1 MRARK
6 GHARRRAR
14 KRLLREV
21 KGNFGARGKL
31 VKMASETLL
40 RARAFAFRDRRAKK
54 RSFRALWIVRV
65 TAACRARGIRYS
77 QFIHGLI
84 VANVTL
90 NRKSLSELAIHCPHM
105 FDELV
110 EIAKSNMEV
119 ANINS
124 PPKIDGSVP
133 APAHA

>member
-14 KRLLREV
+14 KRLLKEV
-21 KGNFGARGKL
+21 KGNFGSRGKL
-31 VKMASETLL
+31 VKMATETML

-54 RSFRALWIVRV
+54 RSFRSLWIVRV

-77 QFIHGLI
+77 QFIHGLALAKI
-84 VANVTL
+84 AL
-90 NRKSLSELAIHCPHM
+90 NRKSLSELAIHNPHM

-110 EIAKSNMEV
+110 KIAQS
-119 ANINS
+119 AATTAS
-124 PPKIDGSVP
+124 
-133 APAHA
+133 A